1 MALKKHT
8 KKYYFSVEGQTEKA
22 YLDWL
27 QNMINNS
34 SDSICKVSFDCM
46 VQPDPVKRVKGIT
59 IAGKTDI
66 WHLYDYESN
75 DPEHT
80 KRFVDTMDK
89 MKTAEGMGKQIKY
102 YSGYSNLTFDLWII
116 LHKIDCFGTVPHRKN
131 YLQHINKAYS
141 TAFQSM
147 DEYKEA
153 DNFRYCL
160 STLDINSVI
169 QAIDRAKRINQINT
183 ENAYTL
189 HRYKS
194 FAYYK
199 ENPAL
204 DIWIIIEK
212 ILKDCKLI

>member
-1 MALKKHT
+1 MTKKHT

-27 QNMINNS
+27 QNEINKHP
-34 SDSICKVSFDCM
+34 DSVCKVSFDCV

-66 WHLYDYESN
+66 WHLFDYESS

-89 MKTAEGMGKQIKY
+89 MKKSEGMGKQIKY

-116 LHKIDCFGTVPHRKN
+116 LHKIDCFGAVPHRKN
-131 YLQHINKAYS
+131 YLQHINKSYS

-147 DEYKEA
+147 DEYKET

-160 STLDINSVI
+160 SMLDLNSVI
-169 QAIDRAKRINQINT
+169 QAIERAKRIDQINT
-183 ENAYTL
+183 ENGYIL
-189 HRYKS
+189 HKYKS
-194 FAYYK
+194 FSYFK